1 MKIKSDF
8 VTNSSSTSYIVAMSN
23 DFTFTKKEIIET
35 SHYQDYTTYEDEPTV
50 DQYVDTCL
58 KGLQKLKDKETLWAD
73 DLDDCHMAFYSI
85 VELLD
90 DKELVLSMFE
100 TGPDDGKIIS
110 LNKEKIMTAFLA
122 LSDDIL
128 KDICLKDI
136 FKGKVKND

>member
-23 DFTFTKKEIIET
+23 NFTFTKKEILET
-35 SHYQDYTTYEDEPTV
+35 SYYEDYIAYEDEPAAG
-50 DQYVDTCL
+50 QYVDTCL

-73 DLDDCHMAFYSI
+73 DVDHHMAFYSI
-85 VELLD
+85 VEVLD
-90 DKELVLSMFE
+90 NKELVLSSFE
-100 TGPDDGKIIS
+100 SGPDDGKIIS

-128 KDICLKDI
+128 KDTCLKDI
-136 FKGKVKND
+136 VKGKVKND